1 MGLDQEYEFMGPFLG
16 PIGIMAALPLVCYGL
31 VYACNAQGCLDIR
44 NMSIPGFPAQSQLI
58 SREAFL
64 AIFGWM
70 AFQTILH
77 LTLPGQLVKGVTLP
91 NKTKLT
97 YKLNAQTNLGVTLLA
112 ATTFSFYIKMLPLS
126 WIYDQ
131 FLPLLTAAC
140 VLTVLLTVYLYL
152 SSFGH
157 SKVLSSGGNT
167 KSNIYNFFIGREL
180 NPRIGPFDLKHFC
193 ELYPGLIGWLIID
206 LGMLQKQYEQLQYVS
221 MSMLLV
227 CVFQF
232 IYILDALWFEKAILS
247 TMDIVHDGFGF
258 MLAFGDLVWVPF
270 TYSLQAR
277 YLVDHPQAIS
287 NVGLLGILGLKAVG
301 YCAFRGANSQKD
313 TFRNDPDHP
322 SVKHLQTLKTERG
335 TQLITSGWWGVA
347 RHINYTGDWLMA
359 WSWCLPCGF
368 GSIVPYF
375 YVIYFAVLLVH
386 RQQRDEHSCK
396 RKYGA
401 DWDKYQAIVK
411 YRLIPFVY

>member
-1 MGLDQEYEFMGPFLG
+1 MGSDQEYEFMGPTLG

-44 NMSIPGFPAQSQLI
+44 HMSIPGFPAQSPLI
-58 SREAFL
+58 SREAFF

-77 LTLPGQLVKGVTLP
+77 LALPGKLIKGVTLP
-91 NKTKLT
+91 NNEKLT
-97 YKLNAQTNLGVTLLA
+97 YKLNE
-112 ATTFSFYIKMLPLS
+112 
-126 WIYDQ
+126 
-131 FLPLLTAAC
+131 
-140 VLTVLLTVYLYL
+140 
-152 SSFGH
+152 
-157 SKVLSSGGNT
+157 SK
-167 KSNIYNFFIGREL
+167 IYNFFIGREL
-180 NPRIGPFDLKHFC
+180 NPRIASFDLKHFC

-206 LGMLQKQYEQLQYVS
+206 LGMLQKQYEQLHY
-221 MSMLLV
+221 
-227 CVFQF
+227 F
-232 IYILDALWFEKAILS
+232 IYVLDALWFEKAILS

-313 TFRNDPDHP
+313 TFRNDHNHP
-322 SVKHLQTLKTERG
+322 SVRHLQTLKTERG
-335 TQLITSGWWGVA
+335 TQLITSGWWGIA

-386 RQQRDEHSCK
+386 RQQRDEHACK

-411 YRLIPFVY
+411 FRLIPFVY

>member
-1 MGLDQEYEFMGPFLG
+1 MHVADSWIQQGSFVMGSDQEYEFMGPILG
-16 PIGIMAALPLVCYGL
+16 PIGIMVALPLVCYGL
-31 VYACNAQGCLDIR
+31 VYACNAQGCLEIR
-44 NMSIPGFPAQSQLI
+44 NMSIPGFPAQSPLI
-58 SREAFL
+58 SREAFF

-77 LTLPGQLVKGVTLP
+77 LALPGQLVKGVTLP
-91 NKTKLT
+91 NKEKLT

-112 ATTFSFYIKMLPLS
+112 ATTFSFYTKQLPLS

-152 SSFGH
+152 SSFAQ

-167 KSNIYNFFIGREL
+167 ESNIYNFFIGREL
-180 NPRIGPFDLKHFC
+180 NPRIGTFDVKHFC

-206 LGMLQKQYEQLQYVS
+206 LGMLQKQYEQLHYVS

-232 IYILDALWFEKAILS
+232 IYVLDALWFEKAILS

-277 YLVDHPQAIS
+277 YLVDHPQVS
-287 NVGLLGILGLKAVG
+287 L
-301 YCAFRGANSQKD
+301 
-313 TFRNDPDHP
+313 
-322 SVKHLQTLKTERG
+322 
-335 TQLITSGWWGVA
+335 
-347 RHINYTGDWLMA
+347 RHIYA
-359 WSWCLPCGF
+359 
-368 GSIVPYF
+368 
-375 YVIYFAVLLVH
+375 
-386 RQQRDEHSCK
+386 
-396 RKYGA
+396 
-401 DWDKYQAIVK
+401 
-411 YRLIPFVY
+411 

>member
-1 MGLDQEYEFMGPFLG
+1 MGSDQEYEFMGPVLG

-31 VYACNAQGCLDIR
+31 VYACNAQGRLDIR
-44 NMSIPGFPAQSQLI
+44 NMFIPGFPPQSQLI

-77 LTLPGQLVKGVTLP
+77 LVLPGQLVKGVALP
-91 NKTKLT
+91 NKEKLT

-112 ATTFSFYIKMLPLS
+112 ATTFSFYTKTLPLS

-140 VLTVLLTVYLYL
+140 LLTVLLTVYLYL
-152 SSFGH
+152 SSFGQ

-167 KSNIYNFFIGREL
+167 ESNIYNFFIGREL
-180 NPRIGPFDLKHFC
+180 NPRIGSFDLKHFC
-193 ELYPGLIGWLIID
+193 ELYPGLI
-206 LGMLQKQYEQLQYVS
+206 
-221 MSMLLV
+221 
-227 CVFQF
+227 
-232 IYILDALWFEKAILS
+232 
-247 TMDIVHDGFGF
+247 
-258 MLAFGDLVWVPF
+258 
-270 TYSLQAR
+270 
-277 YLVDHPQAIS
+277 DHPQAIS
-287 NVGLLGILGLKAVG
+287 KVGLLGILGLKAVG

-313 TFRNDPDHP
+313 TFRNHPNHP
-322 SVKHLQTLKTERG
+322 SVRHLQTLKTERG
-335 TQLITSGWWGVA
+335 TQLITSGWWGIA

-386 RQQRDEHSCK
+386 RQQRDEHACK